1 MMESQQQS
9 MSLFQ
14 PTSIE
19 KTIIKHKIVEYRLSG
34 PISEGS
40 TIEFN
45 VPGTATDYI
54 NLKKSK
60 LHIKAKVTKEDG
72 TVISAVEDAVS
83 LVNLSLH
90 SFFRQI
96 DVNLQQKYLSR
107 YRILISIQSNAGCP
121 ASHRFK

>member
-14 PTSIE
+14 ATPIE
-19 KTIIKHKIVEYRLSG
+19 KTIIKHKIVEYRPSG

-60 LHIKAKVTKEDG
+60 LHVKAKVTKENG
-72 TVISAVEDAVS
+72 TVISAVEDAVG
-83 LVNLSLH
+83 LVN
-90 SFFRQI
+90 
-96 DVNLQQKYLSR
+96 
-107 YRILISIQSNAGCP
+107 
-121 ASHRFK
+121 